1 MWLDESPTAV
11 LPTTIPV
18 LLGGFNANFGGS
30 LHYQASTAHG
40 IIELLAA
47 PTPTPPPTMTPTP
60 TTRSGMALP
69 VTGGNAV
76 AWLSLA
82 LLLLLSG
89 LALLAGGRGAAEEEE
104 EWGLALGPQGP

>member
-60 TTRSGMALP
+60 TTRSGLALP
-69 VTGGNAV
+69 VTGRNAV
-76 AWLSLA
+76 ASLSLS
-82 LLLLLSG
+82 LLLLLSWP
-89 LALLAGGRGAAEEEE
+89 ALLAGAAPRP
-104 EWGLALGPQGP
+104 GST